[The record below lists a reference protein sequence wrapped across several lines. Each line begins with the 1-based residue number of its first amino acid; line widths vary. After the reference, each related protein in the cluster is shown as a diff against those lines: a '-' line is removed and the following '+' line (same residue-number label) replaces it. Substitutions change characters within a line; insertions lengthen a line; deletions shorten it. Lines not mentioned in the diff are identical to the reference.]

1 MLRHRLLALLLSAI
15 VRLPPTHAALLASSR
30 LEQCFNNGVDPL
42 DCAHRMVVSLAIASG
57 QRGTEEIQAVV
68 DRSGSSSATSTAAP
82 ERTLE
87 APLRISLTKTET
99 IVRYPVT
106 YLQTLNA
113 APREQ
118 IIPNLGLGGCEDG
131 DLASNPTCGWV
142 LSSVDG
148 SRIPNSQGFCCNC
161 GFDQMLGFTGST
173 STRAAELQCGLFG
186 DAQSAHCLR
195 MNDLWYATYSLGPPQ
210 LHFTIIVAVTQANG
224 TLADYTLELGPHAP
238 GATSPDG
245 KVTARLLGDL
255 SAYTGDMRPLGETK
269 YLMVPSA
276 PATHA
281 RVLAGAG
288 AWLLV
293 DKTAVTLDGTVCNKI
308 GVSYT
313 AFRQQPSA
321 CTSLAGSC
329 LHNQP
334 EDMQLAD
341 EQRIARG
348 ETPLYRATAIGAWS
362 SYADSRSG
370 AQYVAYRSTT
380 NRNSLVTLT
389 LNADAIRFV
398 IAESDGRIDSVVVAD
413 FEAQSSMGRLLCAV
427 TNIGAITADYSLRL
441 SCTAAILGGIEA
453 RALSLTPSEQRLVT
467 FVLHA
472 EREEALEHTCT
483 AELFGSRQTL
493 LSSRNVTF
501 RTTDRVDDRGA
512 QDGRLVAGGRADEA
526 AGPELNGCALFC
538 KAIYDLP
545 CLLTFGCWGQLAVW
559 LAVLGGVLLC
569 CACACCFCCCRP
581 LRRCVYRLICSSKS
595 DRDRYSDPPPRSRKV
610 SWASSASDGGRDRRK
625 VANRDS
631 RGTHESQ
638 QQQQTRRFSFLPE
651 PPPGTRRR
659 RAYLNVSGDHAL
671 AAEEAATDSWLRPA
685 GPEFSLRGE
694 MITFKDEEG
703 RNGGFFRL
711 GAVDSFQHWR
721 WDESRGTHVV
731 KSHPTRLN
739 RAFFRMPLANREGVT
754 LEELGIVTTSPAF
767 VCINSH
773 APAAEGG
780 VNAERGGRLSVS
792 A

>member
-1 MLRHRLLALLLSAI
+1 MLRHRLLTLLLSAI
-15 VRLPPTHAALLASSR
+15 ARLPPTHAALLASSR

-68 DRSGSSSATSTAAP
+68 DRSGSSSATSTTAP

-195 MNDLWYATYSLGPPQ
+195 MNDLWYSTYSLGPPQ

-398 IAESDGRIDSVVVAD
+398 IAESDGRIDSVVVAN

-441 SCTAAILGGIEA
+441 SCTAAILGGNA
-453 RALSLTPSEQRLVT
+453 AALYGL
-467 FVLHA
+467 
-472 EREEALEHTCT
+472 
-483 AELFGSRQTL
+483 
-493 LSSRNVTF
+493 
-501 RTTDRVDDRGA
+501 
-512 QDGRLVAGGRADEA
+512 
-526 AGPELNGCALFC
+526 
-538 KAIYDLP
+538 
-545 CLLTFGCWGQLAVW
+545 
-559 LAVLGGVLLC
+559 
-569 CACACCFCCCRP
+569 
-581 LRRCVYRLICSSKS
+581 
-595 DRDRYSDPPPRSRKV
+595 
-610 SWASSASDGGRDRRK
+610 
-625 VANRDS
+625 
-631 RGTHESQ
+631 
-638 QQQQTRRFSFLPE
+638 
-651 PPPGTRRR
+651 
-659 RAYLNVSGDHAL
+659 
-671 AAEEAATDSWLRPA
+671 
-685 GPEFSLRGE
+685 
-694 MITFKDEEG
+694 
-703 RNGGFFRL
+703 
-711 GAVDSFQHWR
+711 
-721 WDESRGTHVV
+721 
-731 KSHPTRLN
+731 
-739 RAFFRMPLANREGVT
+739 
-754 LEELGIVTTSPAF
+754 
-767 VCINSH
+767 
-773 APAAEGG
+773 
-780 VNAERGGRLSVS
+780 
-792 A
+792 